1 MYGQYCI
8 SVNNSKMKGLVPG
21 IPMIESKNNFNTA
34 ATGILIIASIFSGCA
49 IVPTRNTLTLNKT
62 IELDERAIEKL
73 NVGVRLEWI
82 R

>member
-1 MYGQYCI
+1 M
-8 SVNNSKMKGLVPG
+8 SNNIIHKAVRLT
-21 IPMIESKNNFNTA
+21 PMIKTKINTA
-34 ATGILIIASIFSGCA
+34 AILTLVSILFSGCA
-49 IVPTRNTLTLNKT
+49 IVPNRNSITLNKT

>member
-1 MYGQYCI
+1 MI
-8 SVNNSKMKGLVPG
+8 NNIIHRIVRPT
-21 IPMIESKNNFNTA
+21 PMIVKFYNTA
-34 ATGILIIASIFSGCA
+34 AILILTSIIFSGCA
-49 IVPTRNTLTLNKT
+49 IIPNRNTLTLNKT

>member
-1 MYGQYCI
+1 MHTPFY
-8 SVNNSKMKGLVPG
+8 
-21 IPMIESKNNFNTA
+21 TA
-34 ATGILIIASIFSGCA
+34 VKGILIITSLFSGCA
-49 IVPTRNTLTLNKT
+49 IMPNRNTITMNKT

>member
-1 MYGQYCI
+1 MTNDNI
-8 SVNNSKMKGLVPG
+8 IHRVVRLT
-21 IPMIESKNNFNTA
+21 PMIISKFYNTA
-34 ATGILIIASIFSGCA
+34 AILTLTSIIFSGCA
-49 IVPTRNTLTLNKT
+49 IIPNRNTITMNKT

>member
-1 MYGQYCI
+1 MNDKITQRVVG
-8 SVNNSKMKGLVPG
+8 GT
-21 IPMIESKNNFNTA
+21 PMIILSKYYNTA
-34 ATGILIIASIFSGCA
+34 AILTLISTFFSGCA
-49 IVPTRNTLTLNKT
+49 IIPNRNTITMNKT

>member
-1 MYGQYCI
+1 
-8 SVNNSKMKGLVPG
+8 
-21 IPMIESKNNFNTA
+21 MIIFKYYDTA
-34 ATGILIIASIFSGCA
+34 AILTLTAILFSGCA

>member
-1 MYGQYCI
+1 MNDKITQRVVG
-8 SVNNSKMKGLVPG
+8 GT
-21 IPMIESKNNFNTA
+21 PMIILSKYYNTA
-34 ATGILIIASIFSGCA
+34 AILTLISILFSGCA